1 MQWQPSNVRTRTF
14 GTKRYDLQNQ
24 TTINELVKIMAS
36 RKTTPVS
43 ATCELNSFKHQS
55 FAIETNKK
63 IEMATEIITPDDLE
77 NFRLTLV
84 ENIRE
89 LLSENQPVEQ
99 PEKETI
105 WLKSH
110 QVQRMLGISPGT
122 LQNLRING
130 TLPYSK
136 VGGVIFYD
144 RKEIMEVMEMNKR
157 NAL

>member
-1 MQWQPSNVRTRTF
+1 
-14 GTKRYDLQNQ
+14 
-24 TTINELVKIMAS
+24 
-36 RKTTPVS
+36 
-43 ATCELNSFKHQS
+43 
-55 FAIETNKK
+55 
-63 IEMATEIITPDDLE
+63 MATQIITLEDLE

-89 LLSENQPVEQ
+89 LFEENQSSEQ
-99 PEKETI
+99 QEEETI

-144 RKEIMEVMEMNKR
+144 RREILKVMELNKR

>member
-1 MQWQPSNVRTRTF
+1 
-14 GTKRYDLQNQ
+14 
-24 TTINELVKIMAS
+24 
-36 RKTTPVS
+36 
-43 ATCELNSFKHQS
+43 
-55 FAIETNKK
+55 
-63 IEMATEIITPDDLE
+63 MATEIITLEDLE

-89 LLSENQPVEQ
+89 LLSENQPVGEQ
-99 PEKETI
+99 QEENI

-130 TLPYSK
+130 TLPYTK

-144 RKEIMEVMEMNKR
+144 RREIIKVMEMNKR
-157 NAL
+157 NSL